1 MNEQDR
7 AIINQGGWFSSR
19 SNELQLALLSSAKI
33 IELNAADALF
43 HRGEANSGLYAVLAG
58 VMRVSGV
65 NGEGK
70 EAVLSFIDPAIWFG
84 EVALFDGGLRTHDV
98 YAQTQVRLLHIPHR
112 ALIQLLAL
120 NPIYWHDFGILLSQ
134 KIRLLF
140 SSLEDHALLT
150 AQQKVCKRLAMMAVA
165 VPLSSNKATIMLSQ
179 QQLAD
184 MTYLTR
190 QTINQILQILSEKKL
205 ISLHYQRIEIL
216 NKKELALLAH

>member
-7 AIINQGGWFSSR
+7 AIVNQGNWFSSR
-19 SNELQLALLSSAKI
+19 SKEFQHQLLLHAKVI
-33 IELNAADALF
+33 KLDAGEALF
-43 HRGEANSGLYAVLAG
+43 LRGDENAGLYAVVNG

-70 EAVLSFIDPAIWFG
+70 EAVLSFIDTAIWFG

-98 YAQTQVRLLHIPHR
+98 YAQTPARLLHVPHR
-112 ALIQLLAL
+112 ALIQLLAIM
-120 NPIYWHDFGILLSQ
+120 PVYWHDFGVLLSQ
-134 KIRLLF
+134 KMRLLF
-140 SSLEDHALLT
+140 TSLEDHALLT
-150 AQQKVCKRLAMMAVA
+150 AQQKVCKRLVMMATMSL
-165 VPLSSNKATIMLSQ
+165 PSNTATIMLSQ

-190 QTINQILQILSEKKL
+190 QTINQILQLLSEKKL

-216 NKKELALLAH
+216 DKQQLALLVH